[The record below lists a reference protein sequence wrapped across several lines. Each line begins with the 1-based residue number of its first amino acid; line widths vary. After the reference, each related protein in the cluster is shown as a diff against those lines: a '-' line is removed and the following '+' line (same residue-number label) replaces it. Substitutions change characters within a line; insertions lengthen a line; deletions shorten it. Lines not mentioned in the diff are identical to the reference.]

1 MKALF
6 IRRSERL
13 RSTVKAHLPIGR
25 KMLVLHDGERSR
37 HLNRQL
43 AGSLAFVAG
52 ALNAGGFLVV
62 HVYTSHVTGNL
73 SRAVDSLAL
82 GAVGEALAA
91 LALVGSFFL
100 GAFFSGLLVSLGERR
115 RFRGRYAF
123 SLLIQAL
130 LLAGFAW
137 LGASFDLGDRDLL
150 PYVASMLCFLMGMHN
165 SVVTTI
171 SNAEVRTTHMTG
183 VVTDLGIEFSRLL
196 YMNRS
201 VRKRSRPI
209 LANRNKIKL
218 HGSVLVA
225 FVVGGLL
232 GAWGFKTYG
241 FAFAGLFAVLLLLLA
256 VRPVFSDAESRYRL
270 NRRHRTA

>member
-1 MKALF
+1 MKALLK
-6 IRRSERL
+6 RRGERL
-13 RSTVKAHLPIGR
+13 RANVLNHLPVGR
-25 KMLVLHDGERSR
+25 KMLVLHDAERSR

-62 HVYTSHVTGNL
+62 GVYTSHVTGNL
-73 SRAVDSLAL
+73 SRAVDNLAL
-82 GAVGEALAA
+82 GAGGAVLAA

-100 GAFFSGLLVSLGERR
+100 GAFCSGLLVSLGQRR
-115 RFRGRYAF
+115 RFKGRYAF

-130 LLAGFAW
+130 LLAAFAVLGSRYD
-137 LGASFDLGDRDLL
+137 LGATDLL
-150 PYVASMLCFLMGMHN
+150 PWVAAMLSFLMGMHN
-165 SVVTTI
+165 SVVTSI

-183 VVTDLGIEFSRLL
+183 VVTDLGIELSRLL

-201 VRKRSRPI
+201 ARRRSAPI
-209 LANRNKIKL
+209 LANRNKLKL
-218 HGSVLVA
+218 HASILVA

-241 FAFAGLFAVLLLLLA
+241 FAFAGLFAALLLLLA
-256 VRPVFSDAESRYRL
+256 VRPVLSDVESRIRL
-270 NRRHRTA
+270 SRLRRAA